1 MEMAS
6 IKAHKDSNTLI
17 ISKNS
22 NYTRP
27 ITHRINLIAGMN
39 ARCMEKVSIEG
50 NLQLGK
56 AARIM
61 GDTKAENVILGA
73 GSVIMGDLTVRG
85 DLLALDKARVTGRVF
100 CIGGAVIR
108 PGVVFGSLD
117 AGGLIELQGNAPC
130 KHVRRK
136 VVIHEDAQKSAIKAE
151 KEPQKIKPAKKEAK
165 PAPKKEEQRKAPPKA
180 RPSTHKKMGG
190 EGEEPEKKHKWRPW

>member
-85 DLLALDKARVTGRVF
+85 DLLALDKARVTGRVS
-100 CIGGAVIR
+100 CVGGAVIR
-108 PGVVFGSLD
+108 PGVEFGSLD
-117 AGGLIELQGNAPC
+117 VGGLIELQGNAPC
-130 KHVRRK
+130 KHVRGK
-136 VVIHEDAQKSAIKAE
+136 VVIHEDEQKLAIKAE
-151 KEPQKIKPAKKEAK
+151 KDPEKIKMHAKKEE
-165 PAPKKEEQRKAPPKA
+165 PRKSSPKA
-180 RPSTHKKMGG
+180 HPGTHKNMGG
-190 EGEEPEKKHKWRPW
+190 ETEVPEKKHKWRLW